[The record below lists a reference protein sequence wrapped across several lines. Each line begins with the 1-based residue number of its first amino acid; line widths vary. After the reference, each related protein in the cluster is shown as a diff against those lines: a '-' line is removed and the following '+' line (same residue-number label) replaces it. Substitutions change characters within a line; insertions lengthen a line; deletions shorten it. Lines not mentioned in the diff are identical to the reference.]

1 MIDEKTLKQL
11 YKKLR
16 GKRGFVGF
24 SRVEQPVLAEGVE
37 TGETGIRVY
46 VRKKLPV
53 NLLREQDIIPSE
65 FKGKRVDVVEVGD
78 VKALKVD
85 KTKEFRP
92 VEIGVSVGHIN
103 ITACSLGFYPIY
115 KDGVVLVGGNA
126 HCYTPDA
133 SLSPEQIR
141 EKRIVQP
148 GRYHD
153 KNSGI
158 VGEYFWHERVVPV
171 DEGCPIGKA
180 VVSVL
185 NFLAKLVGSGT
196 RLTLER
202 DNVNHIDFAVYVP
215 TVEHINK
222 IADDSIDES
231 APMVGFLFAG
241 SDQVG
246 VICKA
251 RYIVEKGFTF
261 NVPVAEV
268 HNGDRVK
275 GCSFWCMPPDTLVMG
290 NPTPTTIANVT
301 SVLEAGGEFSKV
313 LTHFSRDYE
322 GDLCDLTVKGYRV
335 SLTPEHPVLTARPS
349 NKYHKQQ
356 AKALLKWKPAGEV
369 TTDDYVAIPK
379 IKTRNH
385 TKEYHLVRTKFSQK
399 RVPPVLEVNEDLAWI
414 IGLYIAEG
422 SCSPQGLIRWT
433 LGEHET
439 HLIQKLKQKLAS
451 VFGLRIKE
459 YKGTGTRYIDI
470 YCSDLIEMFKQCGKN
485 AHEKVI
491 PSFILRGPKEVW
503 RSCIQGIQDG
513 DGCELKAWNKISTT
527 SKKLMFQLMI
537 LCASLGYGFTTTSFF
552 NGGFGRSIMMHQISI
567 RTTKKRDS
575 GFEDENFL
583 YLPIKKATTRFYKGK
598 VYNVETPGNT
608 YCVPFV
614 VHNCNYETTVTDESA
629 SIQVNYGNFTAL
641 FNDVIL
647 IRNENNTI
655 KGGWSG
661 SGWRKVT

>member
-24 SRVEQPVLAEGVE
+24 SRVEQPVLAKGVE

-46 VRKKLPV
+46 VRKKLPE

-65 FKGKRVDVVEVGD
+65 FKGKKVDVVEVGD
-78 VKALKVD
+78 VMALDVD

-180 VVSVL
+180 VASVL

-261 NVPVAEV
+261 NVPVVEV
-268 HNGDRVK
+268 HNGDKVK
-275 GCSFWCMPPDTLVMG
+275 GTSFW
-290 NPTPTTIANVT
+290 
-301 SVLEAGGEFSKV
+301 
-313 LTHFSRDYE
+313 
-322 GDLCDLTVKGYRV
+322 
-335 SLTPEHPVLTARPS
+335 
-349 NKYHKQQ
+349 
-356 AKALLKWKPAGEV
+356 
-369 TTDDYVAIPK
+369 
-379 IKTRNH
+379 
-385 TKEYHLVRTKFSQK
+385 
-399 RVPPVLEVNEDLAWI
+399 
-414 IGLYIAEG
+414 
-422 SCSPQGLIRWT
+422 
-433 LGEHET
+433 
-439 HLIQKLKQKLAS
+439 
-451 VFGLRIKE
+451 
-459 YKGTGTRYIDI
+459 
-470 YCSDLIEMFKQCGKN
+470 
-485 AHEKVI
+485 
-491 PSFILRGPKEVW
+491 
-503 RSCIQGIQDG
+503 
-513 DGCELKAWNKISTT
+513 
-527 SKKLMFQLMI
+527 
-537 LCASLGYGFTTTSFF
+537 
-552 NGGFGRSIMMHQISI
+552 
-567 RTTKKRDS
+567 
-575 GFEDENFL
+575 
-583 YLPIKKATTRFYKGK
+583 
-598 VYNVETPGNT
+598 
-608 YCVPFV
+608 
-614 VHNCNYETTVTDESA
+614 CNYETTVTDESA
-629 SIQVNYGNFTAL
+629 FIQVSYGNFTAL
-641 FNDVIL
+641 FDDVIL
-647 IRNENNTI
+647 VKNEGVIR
-655 KGGWSG
+655 GGWSG

>member
-11 YKKLR
+11 YRKLR

-24 SRVEQPVLAEGVE
+24 SRVVQPVLAEGVE
-37 TGETGIRVY
+37 TGESGIRVY
-46 VRKKLPV
+46 VRKKLPE

-78 VKALKVD
+78 VIALNVD

-202 DNVNHIDFAVYVP
+202 DNVNHIDFATYVP

-261 NVPVAEV
+261 NVPIAEV

-275 GCSFWCMPPDTLVMG
+275 GCSFWC
-290 NPTPTTIANVT
+290 
-301 SVLEAGGEFSKV
+301 
-313 LTHFSRDYE
+313 
-322 GDLCDLTVKGYRV
+322 
-335 SLTPEHPVLTARPS
+335 
-349 NKYHKQQ
+349 
-356 AKALLKWKPAGEV
+356 
-369 TTDDYVAIPK
+369 
-379 IKTRNH
+379 
-385 TKEYHLVRTKFSQK
+385 
-399 RVPPVLEVNEDLAWI
+399 
-414 IGLYIAEG
+414 
-422 SCSPQGLIRWT
+422 
-433 LGEHET
+433 
-439 HLIQKLKQKLAS
+439 
-451 VFGLRIKE
+451 
-459 YKGTGTRYIDI
+459 
-470 YCSDLIEMFKQCGKN
+470 
-485 AHEKVI
+485 
-491 PSFILRGPKEVW
+491 
-503 RSCIQGIQDG
+503 
-513 DGCELKAWNKISTT
+513 
-527 SKKLMFQLMI
+527 
-537 LCASLGYGFTTTSFF
+537 
-552 NGGFGRSIMMHQISI
+552 
-567 RTTKKRDS
+567 
-575 GFEDENFL
+575 
-583 YLPIKKATTRFYKGK
+583 
-598 VYNVETPGNT
+598 
-608 YCVPFV
+608 
-614 VHNCNYETTVTDESA
+614 NYETTVVDESA
-629 SIQVNYGNFTAL
+629 MLQVNYGNFTAL

-647 IRNENNTI
+647 VENEDNTI